1 LFVLWGIAAASFC
14 VASNLA
20 TKASPVFSAA
30 DSRRC
35 AGPLTVERELV
46 FATVATRGGVLLIF
60 AVVERPLE
68 EREEREF
75 FRVAMVIFLS

>member
-1 LFVLWGIAAASFC
+1 
-14 VASNLA
+14 
-20 TKASPVFSAA
+20 
-30 DSRRC
+30 
-35 AGPLTVERELV
+35 VERELV